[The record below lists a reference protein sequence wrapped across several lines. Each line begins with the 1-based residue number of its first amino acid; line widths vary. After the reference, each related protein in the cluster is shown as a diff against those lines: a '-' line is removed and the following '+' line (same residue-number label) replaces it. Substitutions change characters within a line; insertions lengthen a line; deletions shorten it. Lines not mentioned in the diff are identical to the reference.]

1 MRGIFEEIDY
11 LAEFLFLFI
20 STRNIVKRCFAALVL
35 CTLDACLAERKGA
48 VILVVHGVVHLAE
61 HIEQKYAENDEHEK
75 RRDDIEKQ
83 CAG

>member
-11 LAEFLFLFI
+11 LAELLFLFI
-20 STRNIVKRCFAALVL
+20 STRDIVKRCLAALVL
-35 CTLDACLAERKGA
+35 RPLDTRLAERKGA

>member
-11 LAEFLFLFI
+11 LAEFLFLFVSARDI
-20 STRNIVKRCFAALVL
+20 IKRCFAALVL
-35 CTLDACLAERKGA
+35 CALDTRLAERKGA
-48 VILVVHGVVHLAE
+48 VILVIHGVVHLAE
-61 HIEQKYAENDEHEK
+61 HIEQKHAENDEHEK